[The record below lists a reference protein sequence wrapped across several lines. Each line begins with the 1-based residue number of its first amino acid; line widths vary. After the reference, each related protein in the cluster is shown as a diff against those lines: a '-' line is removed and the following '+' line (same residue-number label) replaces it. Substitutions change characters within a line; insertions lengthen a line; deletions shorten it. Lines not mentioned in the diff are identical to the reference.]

1 MIGYLFGLEFSRK
14 MAERCHG
21 FVTSLDFLEKMFP
34 IPQTLRRNRVT
45 PRNVALR
52 APFRKLRGALPCLSA
67 DDQGPSEREVTDHGG
82 RVGLGKRDL
91 IHTSS
96 RAPRVV
102 AMGWHPTLQSPSG
115 VLGMD
120 LALDHPHFHH
130 VTGGASRV
138 VDTRLYQIPFSLC
151 LRPSLCRHIGIGQG
165 DNRLPL
171 VNQIDRIR

>member
-1 MIGYLFGLEFSRK
+1 MATFSVWSS
-14 MAERCHG
+14 AERWQSDVMELSRAWI
-21 FVTSLDFLEKMFP
+21 FRKNVSDLTNFAPEQSM
-34 IPQTLRRNRVT
+34 LRD
-45 PRNVALR
+45 VALR
-52 APFRKLRGALPCLSA
+52 APSRKLRGALPCLSA